1 MKYLIVNADD
11 FGLSPGVT
19 RGILEAHAGGILAST
34 SLMVDAPASE
44 AGARGAREAPRM
56 SVGLH
61 ADLPPALT
69 DGGDDATA
77 RCGEELER
85 QLRRFIEL
93 VGRSPTHMDSHH
105 NVHRLPA
112 LEPAFVEVAARHGL
126 PMREHSGA
134 RYFSK
139 FYGQW
144 SGKSHLEQVAL
155 ESLVDMLER
164 EVGEGLTELS
174 CHPGYADI
182 ASGYSIQREAELRTL
197 CDPRASQAIDRLGIT
212 LVSYHDY
219 PHIAGR

>member
-1 MKYLIVNADD
+1 
-11 FGLSPGVT
+11 
-19 RGILEAHAGGILAST
+19 
-34 SLMVDAPASE
+34 
-44 AGARGAREAPRM
+44 M

-112 LEPAFVEVAARHGL
+112 LELAFVEVAARHGL